1 MVSGGVLVVCALSL
15 LLVSCGGGGGG
26 DSDDYEA
33 PVVESGNTTS
43 ESGSTTS
50 ESGSAGGAGSGG
62 GSTSPSVPEGF
73 VSVPGA
79 TFNGTTAITGSE
91 VFISERTIT
100 IPNLLV
106 CDHEV
111 TQGEYEQYCSYDRS
125 QPSSTYGDGNN
136 YPAYYVSW
144 YDAITYCNKR
154 SLAENLTPCYTVSGV
169 DFSSDVTVPSS
180 IDNTWDAVTC
190 NFSANGYRLPT
201 EAEWEYLAR
210 GGNLTN
216 SGQTLYSGS
225 NEIGDVAWYTV
236 NAENVGRSSPDYGTH
251 QIKTK
256 NPNGKNLYDM
266 SGNVWEWCWDWCGS
280 ISASTDSAGASS
292 DSSCRVYRGG
302 SWSHGASI
310 CSVAYRNSYYPYD
323 HRDTIGF
330 RVVRTAN

>member
-15 LLVSCGGGGGG
+15 LLLSCGGGGGG
-26 DSDDYEA
+26 GSDDYEA
-33 PVVESGNTTS
+33 PIV

-50 ESGSAGGAGSGG
+50 ESGSAGVAGSGG

-91 VFISERTIT
+91 VFISGRTIT

-111 TQGEYEQYCSYDRS
+111 TQGEYEQYCSYGGE

-136 YPAYYVSW
+136 YPAYYVNW
-144 YDAITYCNKR
+144 YEAITYCNKR
-154 SLAENLTPCYTVSGV
+154 SRAENLTPCYTVSGV
-169 DFSSDVTVPSS
+169 DFSVNFTVPSS
-180 IDNTWDAVTC
+180 DNATWNAATC
-190 NFSANGYRLPT
+190 DFSANGYRLPT

-216 SGQTLYSGS
+216 NEQTTYSGS
-225 NEIGDVAWYTV
+225 DDDIESVAWYTV
-236 NAENVGRSSPDYGTH
+236 NACDVTESSPDYGTH

-256 NPNGKNLYDM
+256 NPNGKSLYDM
-266 SGNVWEWCWDWCGS
+266 SGNVWEWCWDWWSDTISTS
-280 ISASTDSAGASS
+280 IPPSGASS
-292 DSSCRVYRGG
+292 GSYRVIRGG
-302 SWSHGASI
+302 SWGSGDFC
-310 CSVAYRNSYYPYD
+310 CSVAYQGYGDPYYRG
-323 HRDTIGF
+323 HFIGF